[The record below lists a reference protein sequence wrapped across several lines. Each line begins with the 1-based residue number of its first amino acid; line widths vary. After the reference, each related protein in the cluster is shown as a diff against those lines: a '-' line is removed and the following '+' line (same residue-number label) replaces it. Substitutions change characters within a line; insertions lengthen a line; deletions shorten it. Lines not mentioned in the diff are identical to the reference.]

1 MIRSLPEPELRWG
14 SWAAFPFGG
23 HVAANCDHQAKDFN
37 GEAAQNEGG
46 TRSRS
51 WEQHQRGD
59 GEKETRWH
67 N

>member
-1 MIRSLPEPELRWG
+1 
-14 SWAAFPFGG
+14 
-23 HVAANCDHQAKDFN
+23 VAANCDHQAKDFN